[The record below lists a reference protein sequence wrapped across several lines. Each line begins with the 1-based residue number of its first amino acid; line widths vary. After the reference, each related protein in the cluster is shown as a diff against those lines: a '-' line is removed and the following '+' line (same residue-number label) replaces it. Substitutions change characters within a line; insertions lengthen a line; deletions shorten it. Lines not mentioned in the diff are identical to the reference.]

1 MKRASHLLVGL
12 SALLFLVLA
21 GCQFT
26 EPSLEI
32 NIQEAYNS
40 QSDILIQAR
49 FVAENDAHT
58 CSYELKDSGDI
69 TVPGTEGTSVLPAET
84 WNDLPLFDVASDGK
98 YLFDFC
104 VLDGEG
110 AAIDCLHEEVG
121 FWVDSVPSVAIAPTY
136 WKTEDTVPFE
146 IWTVKLN
153 DHPDNSDPELSPVTI
168 YYNLSDGSAP
178 DPDISSMKY
187 DPEAGIVVSA
197 IAPPVIKTIA
207 VDAVGHQSTI
217 AEFNHFVYGL

>member
-84 WNDLPLFDVASDGK
+84 WNDLTFNVLSDGE

-104 VLDGEG
+104 VFNGEG
-110 AAIDCLHEEVG
+110 AAIDCLHEDVE
-121 FWVDSVPSVAIAPTY
+121 FWVDISSPVIPTFWY
-136 WKTEDTVPFE
+136 TEETIPDET
-146 IWTVKLN
+146 WTVYLN
-153 DHPDNSDPELSPVTI
+153 EHPDNAEGQLSPVGI
-168 YYNLSDGSAP
+168 YFNLDTGGGP
-178 DPDISSMKY
+178 VPDINSTEYNPST
-187 DPEAGIVVSA
+187 GIVLD
-197 IAPPVIKTIA
+197 ITIPPIIRTIA
-207 VDAVGHQSTI
+207 IDAAGNQSSVKDFTWTT
-217 AEFNHFVYGL
+217 YSPL